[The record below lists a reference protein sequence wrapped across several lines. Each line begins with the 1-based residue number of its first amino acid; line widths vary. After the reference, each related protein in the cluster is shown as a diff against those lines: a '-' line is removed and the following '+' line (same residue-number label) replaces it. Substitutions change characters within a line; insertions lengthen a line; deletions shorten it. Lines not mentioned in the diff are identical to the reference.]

1 MKRLLG
7 FGAALLATSAI
18 TPVGA
23 ADLGV
28 DRYVYQPRPVAV
40 IFRWTGVYIGLHAGG
55 GFGKVDEN
63 SVPFSILAS
72 GNLGFPNPLLPFPG
86 CPTNDPNCQRS
97 QSAVVYPPLLS
108 IGVSGWLAGGQI
120 GANYQVGSWVWGI
133 EAQASAANI
142 KGSSLCTSSSV
153 IRDTWTSGTSTCT
166 SKIDALG
173 TAAIRFG
180 YTFERLWWYGKVG
193 AAWINSNY
201 QSRLFTNAFTFPAST
216 QGTELLFSAN
226 ELRWGWM
233 VGTGL
238 EYAFT
243 DNWSAKIEYNYMDM
257 GSHSILFTEPN
268 AVDQPAHHKADI
280 TERLHVVKIGV
291 NYRFGVRSIFVAY

>member
-1 MKRLLG
+1 MKRLIG

-18 TPVGA
+18 TPVRA

-40 IFRWTGVYIGLHAGG
+40 IFRWTGVYIGVHAGG

-72 GNLGFPNPLLPFPG
+72 GNLLVPNPLLPFPG
-86 CPTNDPNCQRS
+86 CPLSQPNCSAS

-108 IGVSGWLAGGQI
+108 IGVSRWLAGGQV
-120 GANYQVGSWVWGI
+120 GANYQVENWVWGI
-133 EAQASAANI
+133 EGQASAANI

-153 IRDTWTSGTSTCT
+153 IRNTYTSGTSTCT
-166 SKIDALG
+166 AKIDALG

-180 YTFERLWWYGKVG
+180 YTFDRLWWYGKVG
-193 AAWINSNY
+193 AAWINSGY

-216 QGTELLFSAN
+216 FGTELLFSAN
-226 ELRWGWM
+226 ELRWGWT

-238 EYAFT
+238 EYAFS
-243 DNWSAKIEYNYMDM
+243 DNWSAKIEYNYMDV
-257 GSHSILFTEPN
+257 GSRSVLFTDPN
-268 AVDQPAHHKADI
+268 AVAQPANHKADI